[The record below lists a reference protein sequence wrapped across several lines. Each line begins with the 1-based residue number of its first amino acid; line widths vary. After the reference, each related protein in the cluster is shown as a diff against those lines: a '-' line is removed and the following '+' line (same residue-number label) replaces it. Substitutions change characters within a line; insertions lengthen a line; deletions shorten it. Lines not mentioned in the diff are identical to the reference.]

1 MQLNKFFIRTGW
13 IGLLAIVLLASC
25 KKDHYL
31 GGSPTNAHTDL
42 STYDY
47 LKANPLFDTLIL
59 LIDKAGLKETVNS
72 KITFV
77 APTDYSI
84 KRFLN
89 IRTTELQKKANNENL
104 KYTIDSLK
112 IPELKDSLMA
122 YMFDADIQ
130 REGLSTEITVFKNKV
145 NEQFG
150 FKIIYGSDDVISA
163 GIPYMYMSKVIN
175 GVDPSPLPTDFPD
188 ADKDKEYVLQTTG
201 ILTKN
206 GVLHVLS
213 NAHTFYW
220 K

>member
-1 MQLNKFFIRTGW
+1 MQFKKFFIHTGW
-13 IGLLAIVLLASC
+13 MGLLAIVLLASC
-25 KKDHYL
+25 RKEHYL

-59 LIDKAGLKETVNS
+59 LIDKAGLKEMVNGQG
-72 KITFV
+72 TFV

-89 IRTTELQKKANNENL
+89 TRTTELQKQTNNENI

-112 IPELKDSLMA
+112 VPELRDSLMT
-122 YMFDADIQ
+122 YLFDAGIQ
-130 REGLSTEITVFKNKV
+130 RAGLSTETTVFKSKV

-150 FKIIYGSDDVISA
+150 FKIIYAQDDVISA
-163 GIPYMYMSKVIN
+163 GVPLMYMSKIIN
-175 GVDPSPLPTDFPD
+175 GVDPSPLPSDFPD
-188 ADKDKEYVLQTTG
+188 TDKDKEYVLQTTG